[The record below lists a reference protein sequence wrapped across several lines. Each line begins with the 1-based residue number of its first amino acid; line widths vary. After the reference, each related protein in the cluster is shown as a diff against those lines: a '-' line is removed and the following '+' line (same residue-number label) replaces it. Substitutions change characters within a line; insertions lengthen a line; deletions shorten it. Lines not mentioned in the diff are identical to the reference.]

1 MLLEDFGGGERLFP
15 PSGWEADGGVESKES
30 SGGATARRAQCQMP
44 RHGGSPVAVP
54 TLLKTEAQDETF
66 GGVTYHIQG
75 ELVPVLHVE
84 LSALPVY
91 FEHHILLWKDP
102 AVEISIKPLKGAMK
116 RVLSGMPVF
125 ITQAKGPGR
134 IAFSRDGAGHVFA
147 LHMKQGEAVNVREH
161 QFLAATDSVD
171 YTYSRVKGAA
181 NMLFGGTGFFIDTF
195 TCARPEGIL
204 WLHGY
209 GNVFTM
215 TLGQGEQ
222 IDIEPGG
229 WIYRDPSVQME
240 TIFQKMSTG
249 LFASAG
255 NLFWNRFH
263 RPGPRRDSVDVPSY
277 ADGRMNVGPRRR
289 VL

>member
-1 MLLEDFGGGERLFP
+1 
-15 PSGWEADGGVESKES
+15 
-30 SGGATARRAQCQMP
+30 MP

-161 QFLAATDSVD
+161 QFLAATDSID

-255 NLFWNRFH
+255 NLFWNRFTG
-263 RPGPRRDSVDVPSY
+263 PGRVAIQSMYLHMPT
-277 ADGRMNVGPRRR
+277 DG
-289 VL
+289 